1 MTYPTTLLQKAKQ
14 IKLLILDVDGVLTN
28 GQIYLMPDGGEIK
41 VFNSLDGHGIKCIQ
55 RQGIEVAVISGRKS
69 TACEKRMQ
77 ELNVKHIFLGIHEK
91 LPVFEKLIADLN
103 ITKMQCAYVGDD
115 VPDLP
120 IMEQVGLKIA
130 VKNAV
135 SSVKMCADWETSV
148 KGGKGAV
155 RDVCD
160 LLMAAQDMTIDYA
173 T

>member
-1 MTYPTTLLQKAKQ
+1 MTYATTLLEKAKH
-14 IKLLILDVDGVLTN
+14 IKLLILDVDGVLTS
-28 GQIYLMPDGGEIK
+28 GQIYLMPDGSEIK

-69 TACEKRMQ
+69 AACEKRMH

-91 LPVFEKLIADLN
+91 LPVFEKLLTDLHV
-103 ITKMQCAYVGDD
+103 TKTQCAYVGDD
-115 VPDLP
+115 IPDLP
-120 IMEQVGLKIA
+120 IMEQVGLKVA

-135 SSVKMCADWETSV
+135 QAVKIVADWETSV

-155 RDVCD
+155 REVCD
-160 LLMAAQDMTIDYA
+160 LLMAAQEMTVDYA